1 MTMFYQIKKMAPY
14 ILVAIFFVVIDR
26 FLKSLAILKQEKVNL
41 IGDLFSFNFSENYN
55 IAFSLP
61 VGGLILVGLIIL
73 IILIL
78 IYFLINL
85 VKKNQHY
92 LAGLLFVLIIGAAS
106 NLLDRFKY
114 GYVVDYLDLKYFTVF
129 NIADV
134 MIVCSVGVLIYINF
148 MKDKRGRE
156 DNRHKEDES
165 KIG

>member
-1 MTMFYQIKKMAPY
+1 MFYQIKKMAPY

>member
-1 MTMFYQIKKMAPY
+1 MAPY